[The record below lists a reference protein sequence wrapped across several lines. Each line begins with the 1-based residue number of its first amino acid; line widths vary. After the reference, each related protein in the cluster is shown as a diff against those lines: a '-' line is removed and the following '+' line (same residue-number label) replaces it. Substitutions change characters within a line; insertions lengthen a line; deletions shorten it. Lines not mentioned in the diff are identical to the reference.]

1 MHNQTFI
8 AILRRHLRY
17 LPPSEELAPETP
29 LQELG
34 LDSMEAVA
42 LVLDLE
48 DEFGMT
54 LPESS
59 FRAETFASADN
70 LWVEVEKAARQ

>member
-1 MHNQTFI
+1 MLNQTFS

-17 LPPSEELAPETP
+17 LAPSEELAPETP
-29 LQELG
+29 LRELG
-34 LDSMEAVA
+34 LDSMEAVT

-48 DEFGMT
+48 DEFGVT

-59 FRAETFASADN
+59 LTAETFANAEA
-70 LWVEVEKAARQ
+70 LWVEVERATRH